1 MLLSNLTYNKL
12 ALCGEKIVEE
22 LFLSLICETQR
33 ARQDDCYRSCPSEDL
48 TGRLCSR

>member
-1 MLLSNLTYNKL
+1 MNL
-12 ALCGEKIVEE
+12 ALCVEKIVEMVKV
-22 LFLSLICETQR
+22 LFSLILDSQS

>member
-1 MLLSNLTYNKL
+1 MNL
-12 ALCGEKIVEE
+12 ALCVEKIVETVFFS
-22 LFLSLICETQR
+22 LTRFSLIQGTRR

>member
-1 MLLSNLTYNKL
+1 MNL
-12 ALCGEKIVEE
+12 ALCVENIVEVV
-22 LFLSLICETQR
+22 FSSLILDTQS